1 MITLKPF
8 FVLLTKQRRR
18 IKVKRQR
25 GQHVGIEQTPKF
37 LFSRHLQ
44 RIGHVRLAFAVS
56 RVLALVLCV
65 TAGGHH
71 DDNVVENEF
80 LSKLFCQEK
89 ANSDTDTF

>member
-25 GQHVGIEQTPKF
+25 GQHVGIEQTPQF
-37 LFSRHLQ
+37 LFARHLQ
-44 RIGHVRLAFAVS
+44 RIGHVRLTLAVS

-80 LSKLFCQEK
+80 LSKSFATKKQIT
-89 ANSDTDTF
+89 DTDTF